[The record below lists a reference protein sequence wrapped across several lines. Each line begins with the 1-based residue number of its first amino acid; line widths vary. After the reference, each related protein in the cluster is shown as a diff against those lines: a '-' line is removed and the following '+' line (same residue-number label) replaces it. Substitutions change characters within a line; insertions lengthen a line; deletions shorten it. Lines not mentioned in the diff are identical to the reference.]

1 MARSRLIKILKT
13 TVPLALGIFLIWYSL
28 HSATPQQRET
38 LWENI
43 KNAETGWIVL
53 SLFFGILSHISR
65 AYRWQYMLEP
75 LGYNAGF
82 LNRFM
87 AVMVAYLANL
97 GIPRSGEVL
106 RGATLTTYEHV
117 PFDKAFG
124 TIISERIADF
134 IMLLLVVAVALLLQ
148 SDDLFGYL
156 SEKNINPLYTLGI
169 LILLIAVIYG
179 FFKLLSVSEHTFAV
193 KVRKFVS
200 GLLEGM
206 RSILKMKHKIAF
218 IAHTVFIWVMYI
230 LMFWVIKFTVPEVEN
245 AAFGVIL
252 AAFVIGSFS
261 ISATNGGIGIYPIAI
276 GAILMVFGISKANG
290 EAFGWILWGAQTLLV
305 IVLGAL
311 SFIGLPLYNRKK
323 SDLP

>member
-1 MARSRLIKILKT
+1 MSRSQLIKILKT
-13 TVPLALGIFLIWYSL
+13 LVPLALGVFLIWYSL
-28 HSATPQQRET
+28 NSATPQQRET

-43 KNAETGWIVL
+43 KNADAGWITL
-53 SLFFGILSHISR
+53 SLFFGILSHMSR

-75 LGYNAGF
+75 LGYNPNF

-106 RGATLTTYEHV
+106 RGATLTTYDDV

-134 IMLLLVVAVALLLQ
+134 IMLMLIVALALLLQ
-148 SDDLFGYL
+148 SEDLLRYL
-156 SEKNINPLYTLGI
+156 EEKNINPLYTLGA
-169 LILLIAVIYG
+169 LIALIVLIYG
-179 FFKLLSVSEHTFAV
+179 FFKLLSRSKHTFAV

-206 RSILKMKHKIAF
+206 RSILKMKHKAAF
-218 IAHTVFIWVMYI
+218 IAHTLFIWIMYV
-230 LMFWVIKFTVPEVEN
+230 LMFWVAKFTVPEVAE
-245 AAFGVIL
+245 ASFGVIM
-252 AAFVIGSFS
+252 AAFVVGSFS

-276 GAILMVFGISKANG
+276 GAILMVFGISKTNG
-290 EAFGWILWGAQTLLV
+290 EAFGWIIWGAQTLLV
-305 IVLGAL
+305 IVLGAA
-311 SFIGLPLYNRKK
+311 SFIGLPLYNRRKK
-323 SDLP
+323 GLS

>member
-13 TVPLALGIFLIWYSL
+13 IVPLALGIFLIWYSL

-38 LWENI
+38 LWGNI

-53 SLFFGILSHISR
+53 SLFCGLLSHISR
-65 AYRWQYMLEP
+65 AYRWQFMLEP
-75 LGYNAGF
+75 LGYYPRF

-87 AVMVAYLANL
+87 AVMVAYMANL

-134 IMLLLVVAVALLLQ
+134 IMLLLVVAAALLLQ
-148 SDDLFGYL
+148 SDDLFAYL
-156 SEKNINPLYTLGI
+156 DEKNINPLYTLGALI
-169 LILLIAVIYG
+169 ALILLIYG
-179 FFKLLSVSEHTFAV
+179 FFKLLAKSNHTLAI

-206 RSILKMKHKIAF
+206 RSILKMKHKSAF
-218 IAHTVFIWVMYI
+218 IAHTIFIWVMYV
-230 LMFWVIKFTVPEVEN
+230 LMFWVVKFTVPEV
-245 AAFGVIL
+245 ADTSFGVIL
-252 AAFVIGSFS
+252 AAFVVGSFS

-305 IVLGAL
+305 IILGAL
-311 SFIGLPLYNRKK
+311 SFICLPLYNRGKK
-323 SDLP
+323 DLS